1 MSEPVRI
8 LNLFTI
14 MNRGGAETM
23 VMNYYRNIDRTQ
35 VQFDFMVHREEK
47 GAYDDEIEALGG
59 KIYRMPPVQPGH
71 FKEYKSKVAEF
82 FNEHKE
88 YSVIH
93 SHMSELGYYVFK
105 EAKLRGIKCTVCHA
119 HNAPHFSDE
128 TLIEKAKDI
137 VRNYFKH
144 RIRKYTDH
152 MFICGIEAGNWLFG
166 EKNSDKFVMMNNAV
180 DANKFAWNPEKA
192 LQLREK
198 FGQKDKFVVCHI
210 GRFNSQKNHT
220 FLIDIFKEI
229 HKKNKD
235 AIFLLVGAGE
245 LEEKIRQKV
254 TTLGLDENVK
264 FMGLRDDVND
274 ILLASDVFLFPSL
287 YEGLPV
293 TLVEAQ
299 SSGIKCIIS
308 DSIPADCRITD
319 AVETISLEK
328 SADFWAEQVLKYSE
342 GYERKNTLKEI
353 SAAKFD
359 IKENAEWLEEFY
371 LNEHKK

>member
-8 LNLFTI
+8 LKLFTI

-23 VMNYYRNIDRTQ
+23 VMNYYRNVDRTK
-35 VQFDFMVHREEK
+35 VQFDFMVHRQER

-71 FKEYKSKVAEF
+71 FGEYKKAVAKF
-82 FNEHKE
+82 FDEHNE
-88 YSVIH
+88 YQIVH
-93 SHMSELGYYVFK
+93 SHMSELGYYVFR
-105 EAKLRGIKCTVCHA
+105 EAKSRGIKCTVCHA

-128 TLIEKAKDI
+128 TLIEKAKDV

-152 MFICGIEAGNWLFG
+152 KFICGIEAGNWLFG
-166 EKNSDKFVMMNNAV
+166 EKNRDSFVMMNNAV
-180 DANKFAWNPEKA
+180 DAHRFGWDAEKA
-192 LQLREK
+192 QQMRKALSTDGR
-198 FGQKDKFVVCHI
+198 FAICHV

-229 HKKNKD
+229 NKKNKD
-235 AIFLLVGAGE
+235 AVLLLVGAGD

-254 TTLGLDENVK
+254 STLGLDENVR
-264 FMGLRDDVND
+264 FLGLRDDVND

-308 DSIPADCRITD
+308 DSIPTDCRITENVE
-319 AVETISLEK
+319 AVSLEK
-328 SADFWAEQVLKYSE
+328 SAEAWADEVLKYAD
-342 GYERKNTLKEI
+342 GYDRKDAFGQI

-371 LNEHKK
+371 LNEYKK

>member
-1 MSEPVRI
+1 MSEPIRI

-23 VMNYYRNIDRTQ
+23 VMNYYRNIDRTK
-35 VQFDFMVHREEK
+35 VQFDFMVHREER

-71 FKEYKSKVAEF
+71 FGEYKKAVAKF
-82 FNEHKE
+82 FDEHTE

-93 SHMSELGYYVFK
+93 SHMSELGYYVFR
-105 EAKLRGIKCTVCHA
+105 EAKSRGIKCTVCHA

-144 RIRKYTDH
+144 RIRKHTDH

-166 EKNSDKFVMMNNAV
+166 EKNSDRFVMMNNAV
-180 DANKFAWNPEKA
+180 DADKFSWKPEKA
-192 LQLREK
+192 VKIRKELGLEEK
-198 FGQKDKFVVCHI
+198 FVICHV

-229 HKKNKD
+229 YSKNKKSVL
-235 AIFLLVGAGE
+235 LLVGAGE

-254 TTLGLDENVK
+254 SALGLDESVR
-264 FMGLRDDVND
+264 FLGLRDDVND

-299 SSGIKCIIS
+299 SSGIRCIIS
-308 DSIPADCRITD
+308 ESIPHDCRITD
-319 AVETISLEK
+319 GVETVSLEK
-328 SADFWAEQVLKYSE
+328 SADFWADRVLKYAH

-371 LNEHKK
+371 LNEYKK